1 MGTSI
6 HVGQKQLR
14 PAGKASC
21 NDWSRHV
28 EAGAHTRGHDFFGF
42 FFLPTWP
49 WTRSSG
55 GGEIQSEASKNANCV
70 KVKRD

>member
-1 MGTSI
+1 M
-6 HVGQKQLR
+6 
-14 PAGKASC
+14 PAGEASC

-28 EAGAHTRGHDFFGF
+28 EAGAHTGGHDFFGF

-55 GGEIQSEASKNANCV
+55 GLPPWGNPK
-70 KVKRD
+70 